1 MRGYLYRVGRV
12 NFRILNWC
20 SSKNVCAA
28 PAACLSNG
36 ESPARTT
43 PNSAY
48 ARWPRPEL
56 SRSLSVRPYFC
67 LPNGFAASNTGTIAN
82 LGIYIGGGY
91 SCKHLFSSKGRHP
104 KNNTVLPNGAP
115 VFEVI
120 HWARHRRPRTNSKCC
135 GLSWV
140 LGFSPSSRRWI
151 GA

>member
-1 MRGYLYRVGRV
+1 
-12 NFRILNWC
+12 
-20 SSKNVCAA
+20 
-28 PAACLSNG
+28 
-36 ESPARTT
+36 
-43 PNSAY
+43 
-48 ARWPRPEL
+48 
-56 SRSLSVRPYFC
+56 
-67 LPNGFAASNTGTIAN
+67 

>member
-12 NFRILNWC
+12 NFRILNWR

-91 SCKHLFSSKGRHP
+91 SRKHLFSSKGVTRKVTQCYQMVRRSSRLSRGP
-104 KNNTVLPNGAP
+104 VTGGPEQTQNAVVWLGA
-115 VFEVI
+115 
-120 HWARHRRPRTNSKCC
+120 
-135 GLSWV
+135 SWHGN
-140 LGFSPSSRRWI
+140 LGFYKRD
-151 GA
+151 